1 MVRTGKVHGNYCGGG
16 WTRGRN
22 ISERKMFT
30 VPYVAPT
37 DALDRA
43 CMAHD
48 EDCAQGGCS
57 ARGDRRLRNQ
67 ALAIALRR
75 PDLAP
80 VALLVAG
87 AMTLTEPTRKR

>member
-1 MVRTGKVHGNYCGGG
+1 MVTTGKIHGNYCGGG

-22 ISERKMFT
+22 IPERKMHT
-30 VPYVAPT
+30 VPYVAPI

-48 EDCAQGGCS
+48 EDCSRGGCS

-67 ALAIALRR
+67 ALTIAARGG
-75 PDLAP
+75 DNAS
-80 VALLVAG
+80 VALLIAA
-87 AMTLTEPTRKR
+87 AMTLTERTRKR